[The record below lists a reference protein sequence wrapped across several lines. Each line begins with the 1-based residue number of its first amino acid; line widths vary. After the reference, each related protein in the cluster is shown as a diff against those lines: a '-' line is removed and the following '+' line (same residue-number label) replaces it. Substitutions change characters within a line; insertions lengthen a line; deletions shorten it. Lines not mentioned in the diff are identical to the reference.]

1 VFALA
6 ADYASRLD
14 FGEHLAGRVP
24 ELSSYVGGIAAILA
38 SLSYIPQE
46 RKAWP
51 LGSTKDFS
59 LGMLTALTLLRLGI
73 VYGVLRGD
81 WVIDTAN
88 AIGSALAA
96 HLPWL
101 PAT

>member
-1 VFALA
+1 VM
-6 ADYASRLD
+6 
-14 FGEHLAGRVP
+14 P

-38 SLSYIPQE
+38 SLSYVPQV

-51 LGSTKDFS
+51 PGSTKNLS
-59 LGMLTALTLLRLGI
+59 LGMPTTLTLGLGLWI

-81 WVIDTAN
+81 WVIDTAT

-101 PAT
+101 QAT